1 MPTQRAKPWDAYRKV
16 ATQTA
21 SPAHLVL
28 MLYDGAIGFLERALA
43 GFDAPD
49 PLQINQTVN
58 NNILR
63 AQAIIHEMN
72 ANLNMEAGGEISV
85 NFRRLYNYFHARL
98 REGNLKKRKEPVL
111 EILMRLRVLRDSWAE
126 MINRGPAPGGDAPA
140 GDAPTRHA
148 LAGDSAPSSSF
159 LAVAA

>member
-1 MPTQRAKPWDAYRKV
+1 MPMQRPKPWESYRKV

-43 GFDAPD
+43 GFDGAD
-49 PLQINQTVN
+49 PGQRNETVN

-72 ANLNMEAGGEISV
+72 ATLNMEAGGEIAV
-85 NFRRLYNYFHARL
+85 NFRRLYNYFHLRL
-98 REGNLKKRKEPVL
+98 RQANLKKQKEPVQ
-111 EILMRLRVLRDSWAE
+111 EILLRLRDLCDSWAE
-126 MINRGPAPGGDAPA
+126 MLRHGPAPDGPLDTVAAA
-140 GDAPTRHA
+140 GRRA
-148 LAGDSAPSSSF
+148 SSSF
-159 LAVAA
+159 QAVAA

>member
-1 MPTQRAKPWDAYRKV
+1 MQRAKPWDSYRKV

-43 GFDAPD
+43 GFDSRD
-49 PLQINQTVN
+49 PVQLNQSVN

-85 NFRRLYNYFHARL
+85 NFRRLYNYLHSRL
-98 REGNLKKRKEPVL
+98 REANLQKRKEPVQ
-111 EILMRLRVLRDSWAE
+111 ETLMRLRVLRDSWAE
-126 MINRGPAPGGDAPA
+126 MLRRGPAPGGDALLEPGA
-140 GDAPTRHA
+140 
-148 LAGDSAPSSSF
+148 SSSSSSSF

>member
-1 MPTQRAKPWDAYRKV
+1 MQRAKPWDSYRKV

-43 GFDAPD
+43 GFDSRD
-49 PLQINQTVN
+49 PVQLNQSVN

-85 NFRRLYNYFHARL
+85 NFRRLYNYFHTQL
-98 REGNLKKRKEPVL
+98 REANLKKRKEPVQETL
-111 EILMRLRVLRDSWAE
+111 LRLRVLRDSWAE
-126 MINRGPAPGGDAPA
+126 MLRRGPVSA
-140 GDAPTRHA
+140 GPFADQAVDR
-148 LAGDSAPSSSF
+148 DSAPSYSQA
-159 LAVAA
+159 LAG